1 MDAPIQPPVRDK
13 GMPQAVAGL
22 KRELGRRGIDL
33 AYCAD
38 GASALAFLLSRI
50 PAGATVMNG
59 GSTTLEQIGFLDAL
73 KDGPYDWLRPQVKAV
88 SDPDERIRVRR
99 RATIADYFVGGINAI
114 TEAGEIVNA
123 DGSGNRIAAYAFGA
137 GRLFLVAGVNKIV
150 PDIASA
156 FERLRN
162 VAAVQECRHLGMNT
176 PCALTGRCDNTAC
189 RGPDR
194 QCGKV
199 LVIENERIA
208 GRICVVMIGAAL
220 GY

>member
-1 MDAPIQPPVRDK
+1 MDARIQPPALDE

-22 KRELGRRGIDL
+22 KRELARRGIDL
-33 AYCAD
+33 AYRAD

-59 GSTTLEQIGFLDAL
+59 GSTTLERIGFLEAL
-73 KDGPYDWLRPQVKAV
+73 ANGPYDWLRPQVKAV
-88 SDPDERIRVRR
+88 NDPEERTRARR

-114 TEAGEIVNA
+114 TQAGEIVNA

-137 GRLFLVAGVNKIV
+137 GRLLLVAGVNKIV
-150 PDIASA
+150 PDIGAA
-156 FERLRN
+156 FER
-162 VAAVQECRHLGMNT
+162 
-176 PCALTGRCDNTAC
+176 